1 MAACKRLKLDVRSF
15 QESSTTDF
23 GFISRD
29 DRAVCVLCCQNSV
42 CRTSSI
48 KWHFET
54 KHEKSFK
61 DDAKKIESLK
71 KAVFRYDK
79 QNSIFKK
86 VISGKNCTTESS

>member
-29 DRAVCVLCCQNSV
+29 DRVVCVLCCQNSV

-61 DDAKKIESLK
+61 DDAKKIELLK
-71 KAVFRYDK
+71 KTVSRYEKAK
-79 QNSIFKK
+79 QHF
-86 VISGKNCTTESS
+86 

>member
-23 GFISRD
+23 GFIFQD

-61 DDAKKIESLK
+61 DNAEKIELLK
-71 KAVFRYDK
+71 KTVSRYEKAK
-79 QNSIFKK
+79 QHF
-86 VISGKNCTTESS
+86 